1 MRKTIFRTF
10 IAAALMSFCFSVPAF
25 AENAVVTGTEVN
37 LRSGPGTNYKIINCL
52 AGGSS
57 VQVTDCSNGSWYA
70 VNYGSQSGYMAAAY
84 ISLSSD
90 PFAGDLGSGTVI
102 TGGQSGQISGGL
114 DLGGQGS
121 GGQNGSSQSSQSN
134 GYINAMYVRFRSGPS
149 NSAAILAEYNL
160 GKALTI
166 TGVSGD
172 WTACT
177 IDGQSGYVFSQ
188 YVSSGSYSGSGST
201 IVSGDNDIFLDYPDG
216 NSSLTP
222 PSSTPIYPGSGDS
235 QTSDPGF
242 ELGTSTPVPSSTPAP
257 CPSVVPSQ
265 EQTGYIN
272 GDTVRFRT
280 GPSTSYS
287 IIDSYDKGTA
297 VTVIGTSGDWY
308 LCTINGVSGYVYSQ
322 YVTLSSSAG
331 TELPGLE
338 VPDSSVDVPQD
349 TTPPLDSSTQTQGYI
364 SGNNVRMRAGAS
376 MNSQIL
382 CELFYGNTVTITGT
396 TGEWTAVIY
405 NGQAGYVY
413 SQYVKEGSY
422 SNTVSPDAGGTAAGR
437 QVADF
442 ALQFVGYNYSWGG
455 ASPETGFDCSGLVY
469 YTYKNFGYTLN
480 RVACDQ
486 AQNGVH
492 VEPSDLQPGDILC
505 FYSGGSYIGHVG
517 IYIGDGKFVHAANS
531 STGVIISELSGYYAD
546 RGYEARRIIT

>member
-1 MRKTIFRTF
+1 MRKNIIRTLF
-10 IAAALMSFCFSVPAF
+10 AVLAMSLCFSLSAY
-25 AENAVVTGTEVN
+25 ADRAVVTGTEVN
-37 LRSGPGTNYKIINCL
+37 LRSGPGTNYKSINCL

-57 VQVTDCSNGSWYA
+57 VNVTDRSNGSWYA
-70 VNYGSQSGYMAAAY
+70 VDYGSQSGYMAAAY
-84 ISLSSD
+84 LSLSGDIFS
-90 PFAGDLGSGTVI
+90 GDLDESLL
-102 TGGQSGQISGGL
+102 GGISGNVQSNTIQ
-114 DLGGQGS
+114 GGT
-121 GGQNGSSQSSQSN
+121 QNSIPSGSS
-134 GYINAMYVRFRSGPS
+134 GYINAMYVRFRSGPA
-149 NSAAILAEYNL
+149 NSAAILGEYNR

-166 TGVSGD
+166 TGTVGD

-188 YVSSGSYSGSGST
+188 YVSSGSYSGT
-201 IVSGDNDIFLDYPDG
+201 VSGQVDIFPNYPDG
-216 NSSLTP
+216 NGLLEAPLET
-222 PSSTPIYPGSGDS
+222 PGSGSSSGDYLPPL
-235 QTSDPGF
+235 DG
-242 ELGTSTPVPSSTPAP
+242 GTAVTPSPAPTATPVP
-257 CPSVVPSQ
+257 VPSTVPTQ

-287 IIDSYDKGTA
+287 IIDTYNKGTA
-297 VTVIGTSGDWY
+297 VTVTGTSGEWSA
-308 LCTINGVSGYVYSQ
+308 CIINGVSGYVFSQ
-322 YVTLSSSAG
+322 YITISTSAG
-331 TELPGLE
+331 TELPSLE
-338 VPDSSVDVPQD
+338 NPDESTDVPQS
-349 TTPPLDSSTQTQGYI
+349 TVPPLDSSTQTQGYI

-376 MNSQIL
+376 MSSQIL
-382 CELFYGNTVTITGT
+382 CELFYGNVVTITGT
-396 TGEWTAVIY
+396 TGDWTTVIY

-422 SNTVSPDAGGTAAGR
+422 SNTVSPDAGGTVEGR

-517 IYIGDGKFVHAANS
+517 IYIGDNRFVHAANS

>member
-1 MRKTIFRTF
+1 MRKNIIRTLF
-10 IAAALMSFCFSVPAF
+10 AVLAMSLCFSLSAY
-25 AENAVVTGTEVN
+25 ADRAVVTGTEVN

-57 VQVTDCSNGSWYA
+57 VNVTDRSNGSWYA
-70 VNYGSQSGYMAAAY
+70 VDYGSQSGYMAAAY
-84 ISLSSD
+84 LSLSSD
-90 PFAGDLGSGTVI
+90 PFAGDLGSGTPI
-102 TGGQSGQISGGL
+102 IGSQGSLNNGGLNLGSDISGS
-114 DLGGQGS
+114 QNS
-121 GGQNGSSQSSQSN
+121 GSQSS

-149 NSAAILAEYNL
+149 NSAAILGEYNR
-160 GKALTI
+160 GKTLTV

-172 WTACT
+172 WTACI

-188 YVSSGSYSGSGST
+188 YVSSGSYSDTGST
-201 IVSGDNDIFLDYPDG
+201 IISGENDIYLDYPDG
-216 NSSLTP
+216 NSNLTP
-222 PSSTPIYPGSGDS
+222 PSSTPVYPDNSGS
-235 QTSDPGF
+235 QTTVPGF
-242 ELGTSTPVPSSTPAP
+242 ELNPSTPAPSATPVPS
-257 CPSVVPSQ
+257 PSVVPSQ
-265 EQTGYIN
+265 EQSGYIN

-287 IIDSYDKGTA
+287 IIDSYNKGTA
-297 VTVIGTSGDWY
+297 VTVTGSSGDWY
-308 LCTINGVSGYVYSQ
+308 LCTINGVSGYIYSQ
-322 YVTLSSSAG
+322 YVTLSTSAG
-331 TELPGLE
+331 TELPSLE
-338 VPDSSVDVPQD
+338 NPDESTDVPQS
-349 TTPPLDSSTQTQGYI
+349 TVPPLDSSTQTQGYI

-376 MNSQIL
+376 MSSQIL
-382 CELFYGNTVTITGT
+382 CELFYGNVVTITGT
-396 TGEWTAVIY
+396 TGDWTAVIY

-422 SNTVSPDAGGTAAGR
+422 SNTVSPDAGGTVEGR

-517 IYIGDGKFVHAANS
+517 IYIGDNRFVHAANS

>member
-1 MRKTIFRTF
+1 M
-10 IAAALMSFCFSVPAF
+10 
-25 AENAVVTGTEVN
+25 
-37 LRSGPGTNYKIINCL
+37 
-52 AGGSS
+52 
-57 VQVTDCSNGSWYA
+57 
-70 VNYGSQSGYMAAAY
+70 
-84 ISLSSD
+84 
-90 PFAGDLGSGTVI
+90 
-102 TGGQSGQISGGL
+102 
-114 DLGGQGS
+114 
-121 GGQNGSSQSSQSN
+121 
-134 GYINAMYVRFRSGPS
+134 
-149 NSAAILAEYNL
+149 
-160 GKALTI
+160 
-166 TGVSGD
+166 
-172 WTACT
+172 
-177 IDGQSGYVFSQ
+177 
-188 YVSSGSYSGSGST
+188 
-201 IVSGDNDIFLDYPDG
+201 
-216 NSSLTP
+216 
-222 PSSTPIYPGSGDS
+222 
-235 QTSDPGF
+235 
-242 ELGTSTPVPSSTPAP
+242 
-257 CPSVVPSQ
+257 VPSQ

-297 VTVIGTSGDWY
+297 VTVTGTSGDWY

-376 MNSQIL
+376 MSSQIL

>member
-1 MRKTIFRTF
+1 
-10 IAAALMSFCFSVPAF
+10 MSFCFSVSAF
-25 AENAVVTGTEVN
+25 AQSAVVTGTEVN
-37 LRSGPGTNYKIINCL
+37 LRSGPGTNYRIINCL
-52 AGGSS
+52 SGGSS
-57 VQVTDCSNGSWYA
+57 VNVTDRSNDSWYA
-70 VNYGSQSGYMAAAY
+70 VDYGSQSGYMAAAY
-84 ISLSSD
+84 LSLSSD
-90 PFAGDLGSGTVI
+90 PFAGDLGSDTLIAGSQNSQDN
-102 TGGQSGQISGGL
+102 GGLNLGSDISGS
-114 DLGGQGS
+114 QNS
-121 GGQNGSSQSSQSN
+121 GSQSS

-149 NSAAILAEYNL
+149 NSATILGEYNL

-166 TGVSGD
+166 TGRSGD
-172 WTACT
+172 WTACI

-201 IVSGDNDIFLDYPDG
+201 IISGENDIFLDYPDG

-222 PSSTPIYPGSGDS
+222 PSATPVYPDNSGS
-235 QTSDPGF
+235 QNTAPGF

-257 CPSVVPSQ
+257 SPSVVPSQ

-287 IIDSYDKGTA
+287 IIDSYNKGTA
-297 VTVIGTSGDWY
+297 VTVTGSSGDWY
-308 LCTINGVSGYVYSQ
+308 LCTINGVSGYVNSH
-322 YVTLSSSAG
+322 YVPLSSSAG

-338 VPDSSVDVPQD
+338 TPDSSLEAPQA
-349 TTPPLDSSTQTQGYI
+349 TTPPQDSSAQTQGYI

-376 MNSQIL
+376 MSSQIL

-396 TGEWTAVIY
+396 TGDWTAVIY
-405 NGQAGYVY
+405 NGQSGYVY

-422 SNTVSPDAGGTAAGR
+422 SNTVSPDAGGTVEGR

-486 AQNGVH
+486 ARNGVH

-531 STGVIISELSGYYAD
+531 STGVIISQLSGYYAD

>member
-1 MRKTIFRTF
+1 
-10 IAAALMSFCFSVPAF
+10 
-25 AENAVVTGTEVN
+25 
-37 LRSGPGTNYKIINCL
+37 
-52 AGGSS
+52 
-57 VQVTDCSNGSWYA
+57 
-70 VNYGSQSGYMAAAY
+70 
-84 ISLSSD
+84 
-90 PFAGDLGSGTVI
+90 
-102 TGGQSGQISGGL
+102 
-114 DLGGQGS
+114 
-121 GGQNGSSQSSQSN
+121 
-134 GYINAMYVRFRSGPS
+134 MYVRFRSGPS
-149 NSAAILAEYNL
+149 NSATILGEYNL

-166 TGVSGD
+166 TGRSGD
-172 WTACT
+172 WTACI

-201 IVSGDNDIFLDYPDG
+201 IISGENDIFLDYPDG

-222 PSSTPIYPGSGDS
+222 PSATPVYPDNSGS
-235 QTSDPGF
+235 QNTAPGF
-242 ELGTSTPVPSSTPAP
+242 EFNPSTPVPSATPESS
-257 CPSVVPSQ
+257 PSVVPSQ

-287 IIDSYDKGTA
+287 IIDSYNKGTA
-297 VTVIGTSGDWY
+297 VTVTGSSGDWY

-338 VPDSSVDVPQD
+338 TPDSSLEAPQA
-349 TTPPLDSSTQTQGYI
+349 TTPPQDSSAQTQGYI

-376 MNSQIL
+376 MSSQIL

-396 TGEWTAVIY
+396 TGDWTAVIY
-405 NGQAGYVY
+405 NGQSGYVY

-422 SNTVSPDAGGTAAGR
+422 SNTVSPDAGGTVEGR

-486 AQNGVH
+486 ARNGVH

-531 STGVIISELSGYYAD
+531 STGVIISQLSGYYAD

>member
-1 MRKTIFRTF
+1 MRKNIIRTLF
-10 IAAALMSFCFSVPAF
+10 AVLAMSLCFSLSAY
-25 AENAVVTGTEVN
+25 ADRAVVTGTEVN

-57 VQVTDCSNGSWYA
+57 VNVTDRSNGSWYA
-70 VNYGSQSGYMAAAY
+70 VDYGSQSGYMAAAY
-84 ISLSSD
+84 LSLSSD
-90 PFAGDLGSGTVI
+90 PFAGDLGSGTPI
-102 TGGQSGQISGGL
+102 IGSQGSLNNGGLNLGSDISGS
-114 DLGGQGS
+114 QNS
-121 GGQNGSSQSSQSN
+121 GSQSS

-149 NSAAILAEYNL
+149 NSAAILGEYNR
-160 GKALTI
+160 GKTLTV

-172 WTACT
+172 WTACI

-188 YVSSGSYSGSGST
+188 YVSSGSYSDTGST
-201 IVSGDNDIFLDYPDG
+201 IISGENDIYLDYPDG
-216 NSSLTP
+216 NSNLTP
-222 PSSTPIYPGSGDS
+222 PSSTPVYPDNSGS
-235 QTSDPGF
+235 QTTVPGF
-242 ELGTSTPVPSSTPAP
+242 ELNPSTPAPSATPVPS
-257 CPSVVPSQ
+257 PSVVPSQ
-265 EQTGYIN
+265 EQSGYIN

-287 IIDSYDKGTA
+287 IIDSYNKGTA
-297 VTVIGTSGDWY
+297 VTVTGSSGDWY
-308 LCTINGVSGYVYSQ
+308 LCTINGVSGYIYSQ
-322 YVTLSSSAG
+322 YVTLSTSAG
-331 TELPGLE
+331 TELPSLENPDSSLE
-338 VPDSSVDVPQD
+338 VPQA

-376 MNSQIL
+376 MSSQIL
-382 CELFYGNTVTITGT
+382 CELFYGNVVTITGT
-396 TGEWTAVIY
+396 TGDWTAVIY

-422 SNTVSPDAGGTAAGR
+422 SNTVSPDAGGTVEGR

-517 IYIGDGKFVHAANS
+517 IYIGDNRFVHAANS

>member
-1 MRKTIFRTF
+1 MRKNIIRTLF
-10 IAAALMSFCFSVPAF
+10 AVLAMSLCFSLSAY
-25 AENAVVTGTEVN
+25 ADRAVVTGTEVN

-57 VQVTDCSNGSWYA
+57 VNVTDRSNGSWYA
-70 VNYGSQSGYMAAAY
+70 VDYGSQSGYMAAAY
-84 ISLSSD
+84 LSLSSD
-90 PFAGDLGSGTVI
+90 PFAGDLGSGTPI
-102 TGGQSGQISGGL
+102 IGSQGSLNNGGLNLGSDISGS
-114 DLGGQGS
+114 QNS
-121 GGQNGSSQSSQSN
+121 GSQSS

-149 NSAAILAEYNL
+149 NSAAILGEYNR
-160 GKALTI
+160 GKALTV

-172 WTACT
+172 WTACI

-188 YVSSGSYSGSGST
+188 YVSSGSYSDTGST
-201 IVSGDNDIFLDYPDG
+201 IISGENDIYLDYPDG
-216 NSSLTP
+216 NSNLTP
-222 PSSTPIYPGSGDS
+222 PSSTPVYPDNSGSQS
-235 QTSDPGF
+235 TVPGF
-242 ELGTSTPVPSSTPAP
+242 ELNPSTPAPSATPVPS
-257 CPSVVPSQ
+257 PSVVPSQ
-265 EQTGYIN
+265 EQSGYIN

-287 IIDSYDKGTA
+287 IIDSYNKGTA
-297 VTVIGTSGDWY
+297 VTVTGSSGDWY
-308 LCTINGVSGYVYSQ
+308 LCTINGVSGYIYSQ
-322 YVTLSSSAG
+322 YVTLSTSAG
-331 TELPGLE
+331 TELPSLENPDSSLE
-338 VPDSSVDVPQD
+338 VPQA

-376 MNSQIL
+376 MSSQIL
-382 CELFYGNTVTITGT
+382 CELFYGNVVTITGT
-396 TGEWTAVIY
+396 TGDWTAVIY

-422 SNTVSPDAGGTAAGR
+422 SNTVSPDAGGTVEGR

-517 IYIGDGKFVHAANS
+517 IYIGDNKFVHAANS

>member
-1 MRKTIFRTF
+1 MRKNIMRTLF
-10 IAAALMSFCFSVPAF
+10 AVFAMSLCFSLSAY
-25 AENAVVTGTEVN
+25 ADTAVVTGTEVN
-37 LRSGPGTNYKIINCL
+37 LRAGPGTNYKVINCL
-52 AGGSS
+52 SAGSS
-57 VQVTDCSNGSWYA
+57 VNVTDRSNGSWYA

-84 ISLSSD
+84 LSLSGDIYAGVPDDSIFSD
-90 PFAGDLGSGTVI
+90 LDSGSSGSSGLGEL
-102 TGGQSGQISGGL
+102 Q
-114 DLGGQGS
+114 
-121 GGQNGSSQSSQSN
+121 GSSQSGSS
-134 GYINAMYVRFRSGPS
+134 GYINAMYVRFRSAPS
-149 NSAAILAEYNL
+149 NSAAILGEYNR

-166 TGVSGD
+166 TGSTGD

-188 YVSSGSYSGSGST
+188 YVSYGSSGSVIISGQVDISQNYPTGDSLLEAPLATPVNPGSGSS
-201 IVSGDNDIFLDYPDG
+201 SGDSLPPLDSG
-216 NSSLTP
+216 S
-222 PSSTPIYPGSGDS
+222 SSTPS
-235 QTSDPGF
+235 
-242 ELGTSTPVPSSTPAP
+242 PVPTLAP
-257 CPSVVPSQ
+257 VTSPSQ
-265 EQTGYIN
+265 EQAGYIN

-287 IIDSYDKGTA
+287 IIDTYDKGTA
-297 VTVIGTSGDWY
+297 VTVTGTSGEWSA
-308 LCTINGVSGYVYSQ
+308 CIINGVSGYVYSQ
-322 YVTLSSSAG
+322 YITLSSNAG
-331 TELPGLE
+331 TQLPSLDTPLETPDTSTE
-338 VPDSSVDVPQD
+338 VPEQ

-364 SGNNVRMRAGAS
+364 SGNNVRMRADAS
-376 MNSQIL
+376 MSSQIL
-382 CELFYGNTVTITGT
+382 CELFYGNAVTITGT
-396 TGEWTAVIY
+396 TGDWTAVIY
-405 NGQAGYVY
+405 EGQAGYVY

-422 SNTVSPDAGGTAAGR
+422 SNTVSPDAGGTVEGR

-442 ALQFVGYNYSWGG
+442 ALQFVGYNYCWGG

-531 STGVIISELSGYYAD
+531 STGVIISDLSGYYAD
-546 RGYEARRIIT
+546 RGYEARRIIN